1 MNMKHLP
8 ITLAALLALLTGCQ
22 SKSSPAPADTEGLRR
37 VKLQLNWFPEVE
49 HGGFYAAQIHGYF
62 REEGLDVEIVPGGT
76 NVPVIQ
82 QLATGRVDFAIANA
96 QQVLV
101 GRAQDADVVALL
113 APMQNSPR
121 CIMVHSESGITR
133 LDELQNVTLAV
144 GESDTYV
151 DFLKQAL
158 PLQGVTIVPYSGNV
172 SRFVKDKN
180 FAQQAYT
187 TSEPFI
193 AEEQGA
199 QPRCLL
205 VADLGFNPYAGML
218 VTRGAALREDEQ
230 LVSKM
235 RRACL
240 RGWQHYLESPDATH
254 EVLLKLND
262 EMTPEALAYGVEQ
275 LRELC
280 LPDEMPAEQL
290 GTMNAERW
298 NQLAEQLLQVGAID
312 SQPAPIEA
320 AFWQP

>member
-8 ITLAALLALLTGCQ
+8 LALALLLLLVTGCQ
-22 SKSSPAPADTEGLRR
+22 SEASKAPPNADGLRR

-62 REEGLDVEIVPGGT
+62 REEGLEVEIIPGGT

-82 QLATGRVDFAIANA
+82 QLATGRVDFAVANA

-121 CIMVHSESGITR
+121 CIMVHAESGITS
-133 LDELQNVTLAV
+133 LDKLQNVTLAV

-151 DFLKQAL
+151 DFLKQTL
-158 PLQGVTIVPYSGNV
+158 PLTGVTIVPYSGNV

-205 VADLGFNPYAGML
+205 VAELGFNPYAGML
-218 VTRGAALREDEQ
+218 VTRGVVLRQDEE
-230 LVSKM
+230 LARKM
-235 RRACL
+235 RQACL
-240 RGWQHYLESPDATH
+240 RGWQHYLESPDATN

-262 EMTPEALAYGVEQ
+262 EMTPEALNYGVEQ

-280 LPDEMPAEQL
+280 LPDGMSAEQL
-290 GTMNAERW
+290 GQMNAERW
-298 NQLAEQLLQVGAID
+298 NKLAEQLIHVKAID
-312 SQPAPIEA
+312 KQPTPIEA

>member
-22 SKSSPAPADTEGLRR
+22 SQSSPAPADTEGLRR

-290 GTMNAERW
+290 GTMNVERW
-298 NQLAEQLLQVGAID
+298 NQLAEQLVQVGAID